1 MTHRVNGW
9 AQDRRRSGVGSGL
22 TAEGPH
28 TTAVVRTNET
38 DKRREKGFL
47 PGLPPPGGDG
57 RLGRTALSPR
67 RK

>member
-1 MTHRVNGW
+1 MNGW